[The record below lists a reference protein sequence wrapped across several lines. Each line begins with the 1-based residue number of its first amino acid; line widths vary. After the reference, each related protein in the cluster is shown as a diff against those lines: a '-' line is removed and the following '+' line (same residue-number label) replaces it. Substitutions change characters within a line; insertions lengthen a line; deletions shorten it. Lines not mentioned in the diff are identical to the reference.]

1 MLESALKRRL
11 ALPDIINC
19 MRDERHAACRV
30 LHPDDRILGMPI
42 AGTFELQ
49 LMNTSSVG
57 FCTEAYGPS
66 ASMVLLM

>member
-30 LHPDDRILGMPI
+30 LHPDDRILGMQI
-42 AGTFELQ
+42 AGAFELQ
-49 LMNTSSVG
+49 LINI
-57 FCTEAYGPS
+57 S
-66 ASMVLLM
+66 AQAFVQRSMAHLHH